1 MILYG
6 IPNCSSV
13 KKARLWL
20 DAHQINYIFHDYK
33 KQGVPDAIQAWVA
46 EHGWMAVC
54 NRKGTT
60 WRSLDPAAQASV
72 CDAASAI
79 EQMRSHASL
88 IKRPILALDAQH
100 SLLGFDE
107 VAYSA
112 QLGI

>member
-20 DAHQINYIFHDYK
+20 ETHQVSYTFHDYK

-60 WRSLDPAAQASV
+60 WRNLDASTQASV
-72 CDAASAI
+72 LDANSAMV
-79 EQMRSHASL
+79 QMRNHASL
-88 IKRPILALDAQH
+88 IKRPILALNEQH
-100 SLLGFDE
+100 CILGFDE
-107 VAYSA
+107 VVYSTLLA
-112 QLGI
+112 G